1 MSWIRINKDGFVTA
15 LSPNEKEGRIEVDL
29 TEDQRDNIFNG
40 KYKWDGE
47 QLVLNPDWQEP
58 LDSVK
63 VDKQIEKREFGRR
76 LLAEIEVELNVDEIM
91 ANNPS
96 QGLALQQSLGG
107 IIQSLNNGY
116 LNTALIQINQI
127 EPNPLITQDI
137 INKYKAKIEN
147 YS

>member
-1 MSWIRINKDGFVTA
+1 MSWIRIENGFVTA
-15 LSPNEKEGRIEVDL
+15 LSPNEKEGRIKVDL
-29 TEDQRDNIFNG
+29 TEDQRDNIFNR

-127 EPNPLITQDI
+127 EPNQLITQEI
-137 INKYKAKIEN
+137 INRYKSKI
-147 YS
+147 YSFE